1 MGRHPNLFWNCFSRL
16 SSAKSR
22 ERVTVKEFGLAER
35 GVCRSDGLRFT
46 SHLKR
51 QDKRFLA

>member
-35 GVCRSDGLRFT
+35 GVCRSDGWRFT